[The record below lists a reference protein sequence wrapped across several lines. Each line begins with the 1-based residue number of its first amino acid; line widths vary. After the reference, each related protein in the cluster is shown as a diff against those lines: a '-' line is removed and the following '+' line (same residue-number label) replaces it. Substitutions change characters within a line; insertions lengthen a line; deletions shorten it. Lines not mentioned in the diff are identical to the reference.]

1 MRTLRID
8 YIPDYGYLPSVTD
21 DGREVYR
28 GEFRDTPEEALER
41 AKRYFAP
48 VITSTM
54 NEKPTAGLINPADF
68 ATTPV
73 MHLRLTLAELTRT
86 IIDLED
92 ARDQLSERIAAIQ
105 ERMESLRVEIKR
117 CA

>member
-8 YIPDYGYLPSVTD
+8 HIPDYGFLPSVTD

-48 VITSTM
+48 VITSTPLPGLVPAG
-54 NEKPTAGLINPADF
+54 EIDAALGRVAGL
-68 ATTPV
+68 
-73 MHLRLTLAELTRT
+73 
-86 IIDLED
+86 
-92 ARDQLSERIAAIQ
+92 
-105 ERMESLRVEIKR
+105 
-117 CA
+117 

>member
-48 VITSTM
+48 VI
-54 NEKPTAGLINPADF
+54 
-68 ATTPV
+68 
-73 MHLRLTLAELTRT
+73 
-86 IIDLED
+86 
-92 ARDQLSERIAAIQ
+92 
-105 ERMESLRVEIKR
+105 
-117 CA
+117 

>member
-8 YIPDYGYLPSVTD
+8 YIQDYGFLPSVTD

-48 VITSTM
+48 VPATTST
-54 NEKPTAGLINPADF
+54 PLPGLVPAG
-68 ATTPV
+68 
-73 MHLRLTLAELTRT
+73 E
-86 IIDLED
+86 ID
-92 ARDQLSERIAAIQ
+92 AA
-105 ERMESLRVEIKR
+105 LGRVSGL
-117 CA
+117 